1 MSGEV
6 GTALSCSRPRKHP
19 CPNLGTQRHW
29 EQSSILS
36 LGGQFGPAEGN
47 GGSKAWGRPDPA
59 QQPGLNTHRCWELHC
74 KPSWWPSVAT
84 RCVDHETWS
93 PGRGTADKDVEG
105 WRDRMCLLQS
115 RAKWS
120 KSPRHGRGEPPPTT
134 HRPRQLRPAH
144 LQESKLTTPQPP
156 SPPRQ
161 GAFSLEGSRAEFR
174 LGAPTLPSLLGRVAR
189 LSYTFHW
196 RGRLCSL
203 VPWDGHP
210 RALPSAQLPQLPL
223 LLQPCPG
230 SRV

>member
-1 MSGEV
+1 MAVRPGDVPTLPNSQGSTPTGAGSCTANPPGGLLWPPGVWITRPGAQV
-6 GTALSCSRPRKHP
+6 G
-19 CPNLGTQRHW
+19 
-29 EQSSILS
+29 
-36 LGGQFGPAEGN
+36 
-47 GGSKAWGRPDPA
+47 A
-59 QQPGLNTHRCWELHC
+59 QQTRTWRAGGTGCVCCRAG
-74 KPSWWPSVAT
+74 PSGARVPV
-84 RCVDHETWS
+84 
-93 PGRGTADKDVEG
+93 
-105 WRDRMCLLQS
+105 M
-115 RAKWS
+115 
-120 KSPRHGRGEPPPTT
+120 GEESPPPTT